1 LLSLIFCNQEA
12 AVQNATPARW
22 IKHRESYNAKTLDN
36 VLGVAVERTFGVGL
50 LYNFNHFDCPEGKM
64 EISIHQLRV
73 HMAKSTVRWKR
84 ELDSAMMATKLGV
97 LRRLKDNVVPA

>member
-1 LLSLIFCNQEA
+1 
-12 AVQNATPARW
+12 
-22 IKHRESYNAKTLDN
+22 

-97 LRRLKDNVVPA
+97 LRRLKDNILATLNREVAEDEMKSVERVVHIVTPTRWIG